1 MTYPKPVMK
10 AGEMAELFGM
20 SSQTFADMLHLPGQ
34 KFAWKMSAAKNSPV
48 LFDTEEFEKWR
59 KRQIVIQRG

>member
-1 MTYPKPVMK
+1 MVYPKPVMR

-20 SSQTFADMLHLPGQ
+20 SVETFVDMLHMPGQ
-34 KFAWKMSAAKNSPV
+34 RFAWKMSNKRNSPV

-59 KRQIVIQRG
+59 LRQLVIQRG